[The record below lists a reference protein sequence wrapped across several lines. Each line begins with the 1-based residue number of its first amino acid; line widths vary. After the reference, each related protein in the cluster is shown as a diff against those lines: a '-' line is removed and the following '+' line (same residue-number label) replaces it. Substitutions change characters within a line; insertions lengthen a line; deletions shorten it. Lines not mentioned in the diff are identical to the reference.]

1 MKRFAE
7 FVARLVVRRPWVLV
21 LAGVA
26 LLGVCAA
33 ILFSR
38 QAFDTDILNLLPG
51 DRPAVKGLK
60 IANERF
66 AQAREITFVI
76 QGDDPG
82 AVEDFQAF
90 LVERLRKQPWVVR
103 ALDGS
108 PMESAVGRADLQHIL
123 PPLLL
128 NLPPEQFRAA
138 LALLDPTAIRD
149 RITHLRAQLDAGS
162 PSARL
167 ELENDPIGLLAAA
180 AKPLWETSAL
190 SDSFDIVSPDGRMRL
205 VPVVTNQPTISAGD
219 CSAMMAT
226 VRAFVEKT
234 RRDFG
239 PDAPTLGVTGRTAYV
254 DEIAASMQRDIALTS
269 LVSLLTVTALF
280 WFSFRR
286 LLPLLGVALLL
297 ATSAFVSLTLGS
309 LLFYQLNVVAIG
321 FCSILFGLGDDFG
334 LLLFEAYRH
343 ERRGG
348 AAHEPAIATAIRTM
362 LPGILW
368 VTLTTAIG
376 FLALAL
382 SGSAGFAQLG
392 AMVALG
398 VGVCAALVTIFLFLF
413 IRDDSRPLPPE
424 RPANFLNRPAR
435 VLLPALAVF
444 VALTAFALAPARPLA
459 FDTSPHSLE
468 PRDIP
473 AARALDALMHALP
486 GATEPSLAI
495 QEAPDAES
503 AHARSVALDGRL
515 RQLVSN
521 GLLAGFASPTA
532 LLLSPKTT
540 EENRAALTPAA
551 AEAAAHALRDALAAN
566 GFNPDAFRSTLDLL
580 ETWSH
585 SARQPQLVEWSRILP
600 ASSPW
605 WFIIDRM
612 IAPDG
617 RTTAAFLKPAPAF
630 RDAASAAKIEGA
642 VAGGEPTILV
652 TGWTQTLGALVPWA
666 KRELLVF
673 GGGVVGAILLVLAFV
688 YRDARDWLAH
698 ALALALATGATV
710 ATLKLTG
717 ARINLMNVLAFP
729 LMLAVGVD
737 YGMHLVLAVRENH
750 VATVLKPVAISGLTT
765 VTGFASLMLAK
776 NPSLNGLGT
785 VCAAGVAWSLVAS
798 ITVALPLALV
808 LRRLRGP
815 AGSGR
820 VAA

>member
-7 FVARLVVRRPWVLV
+7 FVARLVVRRPWTLV

-26 LLGVCAA
+26 LLCVCAA
-33 ILFSR
+33 ILLSR
-38 QAFDTDILNLLPG
+38 QAFDTDILNLLPA

-66 AQAREITFVI
+66 AQARELTFVI
-76 QGDDPG
+76 QGGDPN

-90 LVERLRKQPWVVR
+90 LVERLRKELWVVR

-108 PMESAVGRADLQHIL
+108 PMETAAGRADLQRIL

-138 LALLDPTAIRD
+138 LARLDPMAIRD
-149 RITHLRAQLDAGS
+149 RVARLRGQLDAGS
-162 PSARL
+162 PAARL
-167 ELENDPIGLLAAA
+167 ELENDPLGLLAAA

-205 VPVVTNQPTISAGD
+205 VPVVTNQRTISAND
-219 CSAMMAT
+219 CSAMMAS
-226 VRAFVEKT
+226 VRAFMEKT
-234 RRDFG
+234 RREFG
-239 PDAPTLGVTGRTAYV
+239 PEAPSLGVTGRTAYV

-269 LVSLLTVTALF
+269 LVSLLTVTLLF

-286 LLPLLGVALLL
+286 LLPLLGVSILL
-297 ATSAFVSLTLGS
+297 AASALVSLTLGS

-348 AAHEPAIATAIRTM
+348 AAHEPAIATAIHIM

-368 VTLTTAIG
+368 VTLTTVIG
-376 FLALAL
+376 FLALTL

-398 VGVCAALVTIFLFLF
+398 VAVCAALVPIFLFLF
-413 IRDDSRPLPPE
+413 IRDDSRPTPAE
-424 RPANFLNRPAR
+424 RQVRFLQQPAR
-435 VLLPALAVF
+435 VLLPALVGLG
-444 VALTAFALAPARPLA
+444 ALTMFAVSPVRSLD

-473 AARALDALMHALP
+473 AARALDALMRALP
-486 GATEPSLAI
+486 GAAEPSLAI
-495 QEAPDAES
+495 QETHDAET
-503 AHARSVALDGRL
+503 AHAHSAALDARL
-515 RQLVSN
+515 RQLVQD
-521 GLLAGFASPTA
+521 GLLAGFSSPTA
-532 LLLSPKTT
+532 LLLSPETT
-540 EENRAALTPAA
+540 RQNQAALTPEIAQSAA
-551 AEAAAHALRDALAAN
+551 SALRDALAAN
-566 GFNPDAFRSTLDLL
+566 GFNSDAFRSTLDLL
-580 ETWSH
+580 EGWARPANSP
-585 SARQPQLVEWSRILP
+585 SALDWREILP
-600 ASSPW
+600 PSSPW
-605 WFIIDRM
+605 WFILDRM
-612 IAPDG
+612 IAEDG
-617 RTTAAFLKPAPAF
+617 RTTAAFFKPAPAF
-630 RDAASAAKIEGA
+630 RDAGSAARIEQA
-642 VAGGEPTILV
+642 VAGGDPAIFV

-673 GGGVVGAILLVLAFV
+673 GGGVVGAILLVLVFV

-698 ALALALATGATV
+698 ALALALAAGATV
-710 ATLKLTG
+710 ATLELAG
-717 ARINLMNVLAFP
+717 ARVNLLNVLAFP

-737 YGMHLVLAVRENH
+737 YGIHLVLAARDNH
-750 VATVLKPVAISGLTT
+750 VAPVLKPVVISGLTT
-765 VTGFASLMLAK
+765 VAGFASLMLAR

-785 VCAAGVAWSLVAS
+785 VCAIGVAWSLIAA
-798 ITVALPLALV
+798 ITVALPLAL
-808 LRRLRGP
+808 LSRRLRGST
-815 AGSGR
+815 ARDR